1 MISIGKKSIFYID
14 SQNAISNKNTTTS
27 ATHFTVPVDMP
38 PNNNYDRI
46 VVLQACIPKSY
57 YLIQEGYNSFVLG
70 EQDLTMI
77 NTASTITIPPGNY
90 SKNGFIIALTSALN
104 TASRHHYIYSIS
116 YPASSE
122 TNTGKFTFK
131 VSLNNLP
138 LDVSKMPSFVF
149 GVNSNITLQMG
160 FSKGKTYNFSGS
172 SLTSQNVIKLQSK
185 DTIFLKS
192 SSVSSSTGAVLQ
204 EIYSSVPD
212 FSDIIFNQNCL
223 ELNSKELTSKSNNFT
238 FTLTDEDDTPLD
250 LNGQNC
256 VFSICCYEA
265 NNSLELMKAD
275 ILLKNI
281 EKLIIS

>member
-149 GVNSNITLQMG
+149 GLNSNITLQMG

-185 DTIFLKS
+185 DTIF
-192 SSVSSSTGAVLQ
+192 
-204 EIYSSVPD
+204 
-212 FSDIIFNQNCL
+212 
-223 ELNSKELTSKSNNFT
+223 
-238 FTLTDEDDTPLD
+238 
-250 LNGQNC
+250 
-256 VFSICCYEA
+256 
-265 NNSLELMKAD
+265 
-275 ILLKNI
+275 
-281 EKLIIS
+281 